1 MPSLILVVGAT
12 GTVGSEVVK
21 QLTDRGGRVRVMTR
35 DPAKAAKFGKAVEIV
50 EADLGKPETLGP
62 AFAGV
67 EKAFVLSNGPGIALE
82 GNALAAAKAAGVR
95 HVVNVTAQELDF
107 PELAAAPLG
116 QAHLSIERALVESG
130 LAWTIL
136 RPSWFASNLLIPFLM
151 DLRAGETVLPAGDG
165 KEAPIDPRDIAAVAI
180 KTLTTPGHE
189 GKTYVITGP
198 ELLSQ
203 TDMMARASAILG
215 RPLKHVDI
223 SEAEALTRWL
233 GMGVPREF
241 ADSLI
246 GHFKAMKAGRAHVT
260 SAVAEITGRPPRRF
274 EDWVHDHRA
283 ALNAA
288 RSI

>member
-1 MPSLILVVGAT
+1 MPTLTLVVGAT

-21 QLTDRGGRVRVMTR
+21 QLIDRGGRVRVMTR
-35 DPAKAAKFGKAVEIV
+35 DPAKAAKFGKVVEIV
-50 EADLGKPETLGP
+50 EADLGKPETLRP
-62 AFAGV
+62 AFAGI

-82 GNALAAAKAAGVR
+82 GNALAVAKASGVR
-95 HVVNVTAQELDF
+95 HVVNVTAQELEF

-116 QAHLSIERALVESG
+116 QAHLSIERALAKSG

-136 RPSWFASNLLIPFLM
+136 RPSWFASNMLVPFLM
-151 DLRAGETVLPAGDG
+151 DLHAGETVLPAGDG
-165 KEAPIDPRDIAAVAI
+165 KEAPIDPRDIAAVAV
-180 KTLTTPGHE
+180 KALTTPGHE
-189 GKTYVITGP
+189 GRTYAITGP

-203 TDMMARASAILG
+203 TDMMARASAVLG

-233 GMGVPREF
+233 SMGVPREF

-246 GHFKAMKAGRAHVT
+246 GHFKAVKAGRAHLT
-260 SAVAEITGRPPRRF
+260 PAVAEITGRPPRRF
-274 EDWVHDHRA
+274 EDWVRDHRT
-283 ALNAA
+283 ALDAA